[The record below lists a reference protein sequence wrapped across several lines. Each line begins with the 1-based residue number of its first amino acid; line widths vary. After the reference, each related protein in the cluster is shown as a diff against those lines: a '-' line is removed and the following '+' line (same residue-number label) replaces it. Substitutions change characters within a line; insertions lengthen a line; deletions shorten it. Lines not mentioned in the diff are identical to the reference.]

1 MNILCAC
8 LTLLSVV
15 TTYTNSTYH
24 TRCEEPVS
32 APASVANSIVD
43 TLVYQFQTDPERLF
57 DWAFVGTTLQ
67 GDKDKDAF
75 QLVWKENTYV
85 PEENSSRLLF
95 DVVVP
100 GFTTFRDLTL
110 ETTLTDTFD
119 TRGNRHAR
127 LDLHYS
133 GNMLRVFNLTFSV
146 LPVTHDSCTL
156 ILDGE
161 VKFGWFFNMFIS
173 RKVYRN
179 VIEWRLQRFLLNVRR
194 RAEGHYDEPA

>member
-1 MNILCAC
+1 MNIICAC

-15 TTYTNSTYH
+15 TTYSNATYH
-24 TRCEEPVS
+24 TRCEEHVAAS
-32 APASVANSIVD
+32 AQVANRIVD

-85 PEENSSRLLF
+85 AEENYSRLML

-100 GFTTFRDLTL
+100 GFTTFHDLAI
-110 ETTLTDTFD
+110 ETVATDSFD
-119 TRGNRHAR
+119 AQGNRHAR

-133 GNMLRVFNLTFSV
+133 GKMLRLFNLTFSV
-146 LPVTHDSCTL
+146 LPVTQDSCTL
-156 ILDGE
+156 RLEGE
-161 VKFGWFFNMFIS
+161 VKFGWFFNIFIS

-194 RAEGHYDEPA
+194 RAEGKYD